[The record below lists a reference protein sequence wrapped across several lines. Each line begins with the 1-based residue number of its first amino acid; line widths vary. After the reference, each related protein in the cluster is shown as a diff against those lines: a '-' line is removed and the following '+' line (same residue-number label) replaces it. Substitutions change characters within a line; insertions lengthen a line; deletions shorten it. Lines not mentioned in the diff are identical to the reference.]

1 MEHLSNDHEDHPS
14 QHENSHMSNAMKR
27 GILFSLFQMK
37 IIATVTKNS
46 HQDRC
51 PRYIHLWFFSFT
63 HTLLYV
69 LIMSRTS
76 FRVNTLLFCGK
87 IQNCCDSC
95 FPWQIR
101 AKTTIHWYILRDYSS
116 VEIGF
121 NINNKRHILPIVYT
135 MLV

>member
-69 LIMSRTS
+69 IIMSRTS
-76 FRVNTLLFCGK
+76 FRVNTLFYSAAKYKIVAIAVFLSKLDQRPLF
-87 IQNCCDSC
+87 ID
-95 FPWQIR
+95 IYYE
-101 AKTTIHWYILRDYSS
+101 TI
-116 VEIGF
+116 
-121 NINNKRHILPIVYT
+121 
-135 MLV
+135 LVRELVSIWITNVTYCL